1 MTDWTPGTEFERALA
16 ATVEARDLA
25 GYLDVL
31 VGGELV
37 LPVDDDVIRDNNWI
51 TFASGD
57 THAIASFTS
66 GAALTAGTNGRFTL
80 FRKQSLADLVANWPD
95 ERWRLGVDVGLPIGA
110 IFDLTQ
116 LRAALGIA
124 APSVSPSGTTPSAT
138 ESASGVA
145 PSAAASPSAT
155 VSPSATASPSAA
167 GPSVAAGPF
176 VAAAPSAAGPSIGSP
191 PPAAATAGPGPA
203 GDPAVGESGTSSRSA
218 SAEGSGLPSS
228 SDGVEASAASSPPES
243 GGAPSVMQKVVPPDQ
258 LDRYLDDGYDLV
270 AGYVYKLADVEPL
283 RTVSDLVAGLGLD
296 YAGSP
301 FSRDDEYVWV
311 IRWRPVITSV
321 FRVPWGGTDTAAL
334 GAWGDRGWVVEHP
347 PFAGNGF
354 AVHPSIPIP
363 EWKVD
368 STRITSGA
376 ELYRIDQDGRQDLVA
391 VYSSSSARWN
401 RLAGGGR

>member
-1 MTDWTPGTEFERALA
+1 MTDWVPGTDFERALA

-31 VGGELV
+31 IGGELL
-37 LPVDDDVIRDNNWI
+37 LPLEDDVIRDNRWI

-57 THAIASFTS
+57 TQAIASFTS
-66 GAALTAGTNGRFTL
+66 GSAMTAGTDGKFTL
-80 FRKQSLADLVANWPD
+80 FRKQSLADLVANWPN
-95 ERWRLGVDVGLPIGA
+95 ERWRLGVDVGLSIGA

-124 APSVSPSGTTPSAT
+124 APPP
-138 ESASGVA
+138 
-145 PSAAASPSAT
+145 AASPSAGAPPGAPASTT
-155 VSPSATASPSAA
+155 V
-167 GPSVAAGPF
+167 
-176 VAAAPSAAGPSIGSP
+176 PSIGTP
-191 PPAAATAGPGPA
+191 PPAAATAGPGPS
-203 GDPAVGESGTSSRSA
+203 GVPVSTDPASGRSGASSSSG
-218 SAEGSGLPSS
+218 SAEGSASS
-228 SDGVEASAASSPPES
+228 SAAEG

-258 LDRYLDDGYDLV
+258 VGRYLDDGYDLV
-270 AGYVYKLADVEPL
+270 AGYVYELADVEPL
-283 RTVSDLVAGLGLD
+283 RTVSDIVGGLGLD

-311 IRWRPVITSV
+311 IRWRPVVTSV
-321 FRVPWGGTDTAAL
+321 FRVPWGGTDAAAL

-354 AVHPSIPIP
+354 AVDPSTPIP

-376 ELYRIDQDGRQDLVA
+376 ELYRIDRTGRQDLVA
-391 VYSSSSARWN
+391 VYSSSNARWN
-401 RLAGGGR
+401 RLAGG

>member
-31 VGGELV
+31 TGGELV
-37 LPVDDDVIRDNNWI
+37 LPMDDEVVRDNSWI
-51 TFASGD
+51 TFVSGD
-57 THAIASFTS
+57 TRAVASFTS
-66 GAALTAGTNGRFTL
+66 GSAMTAGTDGRFTL

-110 IFDLTQ
+110 IFDLAQ
-116 LRAALGIA
+116 LRSALGIA
-124 APSVSPSGTTPSAT
+124 APSVSPSDRTPSAT

-145 PSAAASPSAT
+145 PSATASASGVT
-155 VSPSATASPSAA
+155 PSATAS
-167 GPSVAAGPF
+167 PSVAAGPF

-191 PPAAATAGPGPA
+191 PPAAATAGPGLA
-203 GDPAVGESGTSSRSA
+203 GDPAAGESGTSSRSA
-218 SAEGSGLPSS
+218 PAEGSGLPSS
-228 SDGVEASAASSPPES
+228 SDGAGASASSSPPES
-243 GGAPSVMQKVVPPDQ
+243 VGAPSVMQKVVPPDQ
-258 LDRYLDDGYDLV
+258 LGRYLDDGYDLV

-283 RTVSDLVAGLGLD
+283 RTVSDIVAGLGLD

-311 IRWRPVITSV
+311 IRWRPVVTSV
-321 FRVPWGGTDTAAL
+321 FRVPWGGTDAAEL

-354 AVHPSIPIP
+354 AVDPATPIP

-376 ELYRIDQDGRQDLVA
+376 EMYRIDRRGREDLVA
-391 VYSSSSARWN
+391 VYSSSNARWN
-401 RLAGGGR
+401 RLAGR